1 MADDALRAATPIL
14 RAVHR
19 AVLRVLTEHDVDV
32 DKFSSRAGA
41 LSGSVQDASP
51 KKADT
56 YDA

>member
-1 MADDALRAATPIL
+1 
-14 RAVHR
+14 
-19 AVLRVLTEHDVDV
+19 VLRVLTEHDVDV